1 MAKAFV
7 KPVTT
12 VGAAA
17 ERLSTLM
24 IAEGYTGSF
33 LGNFLQITAPNAA
46 SVYWGSDD
54 SVDATGNEIPTGAS
68 QFLPSNKGIID
79 PALYW
84 IFTAATQEV
93 QIAFQSL

>member
-12 VGAAA
+12 VGGAA

-33 LGNFLQITAPNAA
+33 LGNFLQIQAPAAA
-46 SVYWGSDD
+46 SVFWGSD
-54 SVDATGNEIPTGAS
+54 SAVDATGNEISSGES

-79 PALYW
+79 PSLYW
-84 IFTAATQEV
+84 VFTAATQEV
-93 QIAFQSL
+93 PISFQSI

>member
-33 LGNFLQITAPNAA
+33 LGNFLQIQAPAV
-46 SVYWGSDD
+46 SVYWGTDS
-54 SVDATGNEIPTGAS
+54 SVDATGNEIQAGDT
-68 QFLPSNKGIID
+68 QFMPSNKGIID

-84 IFTAATQEV
+84 IFTAATAEV
-93 QIAFQSL
+93 PIAFQSI